1 MMVISCTNYFY
12 CFLFKLLF
20 SRGVIL
26 MRLELSGKIQ
36 SASLISV
43 TEPETDLFL
52 PSTPSDKLATES
64 GVSEMLQ

>member
-1 MMVISCTNYFY
+1 
-12 CFLFKLLF
+12 
-20 SRGVIL
+20 GVIL

-52 PSTPSDKLATES
+52 PSTSDKLATES

>member
-52 PSTPSDKLATES
+52 PSTSDKLATES